1 MKKTTKTAPA
11 RKTSKTVKPA
21 AVKRAKAAPKAVSGR
36 LAAQVS
42 AGRFCDIKV
51 PQALRTVLKTGDEYI
66 DSLFTGDGIR
76 PSTCCMI
83 TGLPGGGKTTI
94 SLQMANSLV
103 KQGHVV
109 LYNSCEESDAQ
120 VYMKLEKMGMNALID
135 ENSTNA
141 YFSSFYEVAD
151 IIAFADKI
159 RKQHKFAAGQG
170 FFLFVDSLQTI
181 EYTKGGRGRPA
192 GPAQQQCDAMWDI
205 AAWCKENMTIAMI
218 IGQVTK
224 DGTFAGKQEV
234 KHAVDCH
241 LHLAMDTDK
250 KSETYRQR
258 IAEMQKNRFGATG
271 LYFPYEINS
280 TGIVFSQ

>member
-21 AVKRAKAAPKAVSGR
+21 AVKRAKAATKAVPGR

-51 PQALRTVLKTGDEYI
+51 PQALRTVLKTGDDYI

-159 RKQHKFAAGQG
+159 RKQHK
-170 FFLFVDSLQTI
+170 
-181 EYTKGGRGRPA
+181 
-192 GPAQQQCDAMWDI
+192 
-205 AAWCKENMTIAMI
+205 
-218 IGQVTK
+218 
-224 DGTFAGKQEV
+224 
-234 KHAVDCH
+234 
-241 LHLAMDTDK
+241 
-250 KSETYRQR
+250 
-258 IAEMQKNRFGATG
+258 
-271 LYFPYEINS
+271 
-280 TGIVFSQ
+280 